1 MFRGTAWHE
10 EDDLV
15 GVRAGDARTDCVV
28 WHRSRAVTHHRET
41 TGLRWGPREG
51 HVAVVDEYGSDA
63 ERKVLVFNPF
73 VGLKPQSA
81 KFFCN
86 LDGYGRVGAR
96 TVDCRME
103 KSEEEG
109 CDQCETRGGEPW
121 AAPGYDRTMRRAPDD
136 KDDPERRYNDAEGES
151 AVHQWPHH

>member
-1 MFRGTAWHE
+1 M
-10 EDDLV
+10 
-15 GVRAGDARTDCVV
+15 
-28 WHRSRAVTHHRET
+28 
-41 TGLRWGPREG
+41 
-51 HVAVVDEYGSDA
+51 AVVDEYGSDA

-86 LDGYGRVGAR
+86 LDGYGPVGAR

-151 AVHQWPHH
+151 AVHQWPHAWRKHFNRGGHFWGDADEPGKPVKPEGGRGKRKDRK